1 MTEILLRISLGIL
14 AIAAL
19 LALFRVIRGPTLPDR
34 VVALDLFGILVA
46 SFTVV
51 NAAATGLSFFLDV
64 ALVIALLSFVGTIG
78 YARYIE
84 LAERT

>member
-1 MTEILLRISLGIL
+1 MIAIILRISLGIL

-51 NAAATGLSFFLDV
+51 NAAATGLSFFLDI
-64 ALVIALLSFVGTIG
+64 ALVIALLSFVGTIA

>member
-1 MTEILLRISLGIL
+1 MLRVSLGIL

-19 LALFRVIRGPTLPDR
+19 LTLFRVIRGPTLPDR
-34 VVALDLFGILVA
+34 VVALDLFGILIA
-46 SFTVV
+46 GFTVV

-78 YARYIE
+78 YSRYIE
-84 LAERT
+84 VAERT